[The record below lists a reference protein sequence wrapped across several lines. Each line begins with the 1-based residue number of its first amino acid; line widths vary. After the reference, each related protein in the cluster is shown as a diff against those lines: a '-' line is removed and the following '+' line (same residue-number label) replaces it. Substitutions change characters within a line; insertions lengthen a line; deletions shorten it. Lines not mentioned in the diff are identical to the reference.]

1 MIFFAKKQGSIFK
14 ASAILAVFSF
24 MASLVAVFRDR
35 ILTSHFG
42 ASRTIDI
49 YYSAFKIPDLIFNLL
64 VLGAVSSAFIPV
76 FIESY
81 SKDPQSAW
89 RTAQNFL
96 NTIFVSVALICGLG
110 VIFVRPLMWLIAPGF
125 SGPERELAI
134 QLTRLMFLSPIIF
147 SVSTIIGSILQS
159 LEKFLAYAVAPIFY
173 NAGIIIGALY
183 FAPFF
188 KSRGQTELFGL
199 GLGVILGAVMHL
211 LTQLPSALRAGFR
224 FRAVFDFADEKFRKI
239 LKLMIPR
246 TLGLGAYSIDS
257 MVTNAIASL
266 LGAGSIAV
274 FNFANNFQ
282 FVPISVVGIS
292 TAIAVFPRLSFQAA
306 DGQYANFRDKLY
318 SAMKNTVAIVL
329 PAAVLLFVFRKL
341 IIKTILGAGLFKGA
355 SVDIT
360 ASVLGIFMFG
370 VIAQSLIPILSRAYY
385 AMQNTKTPVAV
396 SIFSIAV
403 NITLGLIFSFVLHLG
418 VRGLAVAFSIAGNVN
433 FFLLFFLFHRKY
445 LSGI

>member
-1 MIFFAKKQGSIFK
+1 MFFAGKQKSIFR

-24 MASLVAVFRDR
+24 TASLVAVFRDR

-64 VLGAVSSAFIPV
+64 VLGSVSSAFIPV

-96 NTIFVSVALICGLG
+96 NTIFVSVAVICGLG
-110 VIFVRPLMWLIAPGF
+110 VIFVRPIIFLVAPGF
-125 SGPERELAI
+125 SGPDRELAI
-134 QLTRLMFLSPIIF
+134 GLTQLMFLSPIIF
-147 SVSTIIGSILQS
+147 SISTIIGSVLQS
-159 LEKFLAYAVAPIFY
+159 FEKFLAYSIAPIFY
-173 NAGIIIGALY
+173 NVGIIIGALY
-183 FAPFF
+183 FAPLF
-188 KSRGQTELFGL
+188 KSRGQTELLGL

-211 LTQLPSALRAGFR
+211 LIQLPPAFRAGFR
-224 FRAVFDFADEKFRKI
+224 FKAVFDFADEKFRKI
-239 LKLMIPR
+239 LKLMVPR

-257 MVTNAIASL
+257 IVTNAIASL
-266 LGAGSIAV
+266 LGTGSIAV

-292 TAIAVFPRLSFQAA
+292 TAIAVFPRLSFHAA
-306 DGQYANFRDKLY
+306 DGKHDDFRDRLY
-318 SAMKNTVAIVL
+318 SALKNTVVVVL
-329 PAAVLLFVFRKL
+329 PVAILLFMFRKL
-341 IIKTILGAGLFKGA
+341 IIKTILGAGLFGGA
-355 SVDIT
+355 SVEIT

-370 VIAQSLIPILSRAYY
+370 VLAQSLIPILSRAFY
-385 AMQNTKTPVAV
+385 AMQNTKTPVMV
-396 SIFSIAV
+396 SIFSIAI

-418 VRGLAVAFSIAGNVN
+418 VRGLAMAFSIAGNVN
-433 FFLLFFLFHRKY
+433 FLLLFFLFHRKY
-445 LSGI
+445 LTRF